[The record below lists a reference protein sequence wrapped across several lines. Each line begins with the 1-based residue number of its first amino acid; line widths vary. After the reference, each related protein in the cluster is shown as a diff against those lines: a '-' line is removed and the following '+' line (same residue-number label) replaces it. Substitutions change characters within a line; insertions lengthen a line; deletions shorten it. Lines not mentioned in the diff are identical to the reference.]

1 MNRNYA
7 KHILAGI
14 LILLFAS
21 ILYMKGMRNP
31 GGTPTLVPA
40 ETPGKIKNPDV
51 VPTKIDDDPTPA
63 PEETP
68 DRKNLRNWIEKLG
81 RATVLRDKRSQKEL
95 KESAPKIRQ
104 SDLPYLLSLLSDPL
118 FLSAGTAELF
128 KIYRLPESILPLEKV
143 LEGSAYL
150 AAKGVAIEA
159 LAVIGG
165 ATAEQALIKQ
175 LSTNS
180 DTGVRARIATALGQ
194 FKDLNAHKA
203 LVEALR
209 NETDSTVRRYIG
221 KALRR
226 LPSPETVDVL
236 IATMHNEPNS
246 SVLAELAIATYQSG
260 GESAL
265 PRIREILDRR
275 PEARTELQNWLKLQE
290 DAWYDQDYAA
300 SFFQSGQKG
309 IPYYPRF
316 RKIGITVD
324 PATHP
329 ISTAIA
335 PLFQKAP
342 LDRYRDFF
350 YIRIEKEWLGDLASG
365 TNNPRAYDVDGRPV
379 PGGIPVTDLDG
390 TVHLRFL
397 SGDEFSPG
405 ILGFTEG
412 NKASVTPTSLLHEF
426 GHALANLGDEYNHP
440 FASDA
445 GGANLD
451 SPNESPKW
459 ESLVEQGFIGPP
471 IPRSEK
477 VIPSNNCY
485 MNNHPTDNRW
495 CPVCQLALMAKI
507 CDLSGAS
514 APW

>member
-1 MNRNYA
+1 MNRNYGR
-7 KHILAGI
+7 HILAGI
-14 LILLFAS
+14 LILLFAY
-21 ILYMKGMRNP
+21 ILYMKGVRNP
-31 GGTPTLVPA
+31 GDTPTHVPVKTHKNEPKSDVA
-40 ETPGKIKNPDV
+40 TPKI
-51 VPTKIDDDPTPA
+51 TPTPT
-63 PEETP
+63 PTQKETP
-68 DRKNLRNWIEKLG
+68 DRKKLRAWIEKLG
-81 RATVLRDKRSQKEL
+81 RATVLRDKRSQKTI
-95 KESAPKIRQ
+95 KESAPKIHQ
-104 SDLPYLLSLLSDPL
+104 SDLPYLFSLLSDPL

-128 KIYRLPESILPLEKV
+128 KMYRLPEAIRPLEKV
-143 LEGSAYL
+143 LQGSAYL
-150 AAKGVAIEA
+150 AAKAVAIEA

-165 ATAEQALIKQ
+165 ATAEQALINQ
-175 LSTNS
+175 LATNS

-194 FKDLNAHKA
+194 FKDLTAHRA

-209 NETDSTVRRYIG
+209 NEADSTVRRYIG

-226 LPSPETVDVL
+226 WPSPETVDL
-236 IATMHNEPNS
+236 LLATMQNEPNS

-275 PEARTELQNWLKLQE
+275 PEARSELQNWLKLQE

-309 IPYYPRF
+309 IPYYPQF
-316 RKIGITVD
+316 RKIGITVA
-324 PATHP
+324 PGAHSVT
-329 ISTAIA
+329 TAIA
-335 PLFQKAP
+335 PIFQKAP
-342 LDRYRDFF
+342 LDRYRDYF
-350 YIRIEKEWLGDLASG
+350 YFRIESEWLGDLASG
-365 TNNPRAYDVDGRPV
+365 TSHPRAYDMEGRPI
-379 PGGIPVTDLDG
+379 PGGIPETDLDG

-397 SGDEFSPG
+397 SGEEFSPG

-426 GHALANLGDEYNHP
+426 GHAFGNLGDEYNHP

-451 SPNESPKW
+451 SPKESPKW
-459 ESLVEQGFIGPP
+459 ESLVEQGFIGAPV
-471 IPRSEK
+471 PRIEK

-495 CPVCQLALMAKI
+495 CPVCQLALIAKI
-507 CDLSGAS
+507 CELSGTS